1 MSICAASLK
10 DVKPPRLAA
19 RPLSLR
25 MELWVSAGAKQRDK
39 SALTICWVCHTK
51 NSAVKPK

>member
-39 SALTICWVCHTK
+39 SALIVLGLPH
-51 NSAVKPK
+51 